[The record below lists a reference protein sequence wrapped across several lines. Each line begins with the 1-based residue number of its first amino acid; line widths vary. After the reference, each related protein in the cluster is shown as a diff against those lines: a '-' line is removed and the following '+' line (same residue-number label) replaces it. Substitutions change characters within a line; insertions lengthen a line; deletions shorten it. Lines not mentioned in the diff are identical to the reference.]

1 MKIISIINQK
11 GGVGK
16 TTTVIN
22 LASALTQQGKK
33 ILVIDLDPQ
42 GNATTGLGLSNS
54 EKSDE
59 TIYGILNGTKSIS
72 EVIKKTK
79 FDNLDLI
86 TSNVDL
92 SGLEV
97 ETAGDSDRAFILKV
111 KLAAY
116 LNDSGAIYDYILIDC
131 PPSLSLLTVMAL
143 VCSNSLLVPLQTEFF
158 ALEGLTQ
165 LMKTIDRIKINL
177 NPGLEIQGILL
188 TMYDRR
194 NKLSSQVEQEAR
206 NYFKEKVYQTVIPR
220 NVRLSEAP
228 SHGVPVLI
236 YDKNCPGSKSYYSFT
251 DEFINP
257 RKSNRECS
265 LVNKIK
271 KGLGRGLSS
280 LIGET
285 KVEQTTN
292 KLSISDLYPNKF
304 QPRKIFDEDSL
315 NDLEKSIK
323 ERGIIQPII
332 VRKSDE
338 NSKYEIIAGERRWLA
353 AQKAGLHEVPVVVT
367 EADDLKSLEFAIV
380 ENVQRNDLNPLEEAQ
395 GYQRLI
401 NDFSYDQEKVSKFI
415 GKSRSYITNCLR
427 ILTLPSDVLDLIETK
442 KISAGHAKILVGLE
456 NASFV
461 AKKIIEKKLS
471 VRQSENFVKIFKK
484 KKGFNVKFNDPN
496 IQNLERSISDKI
508 GLNVSIKNNKKNKGT
523 ITFVYHDIEQLNKI
537 IDIIKSNY

>member
-22 LASALTQQGKK
+22 LASALTQQNKK

-42 GNATTGLGLSNS
+42 GNATTGLGLSNL
-54 EKSDE
+54 ERSDE
-59 TIYGILNGTKSIS
+59 TIYGILNGTKTIS
-72 EVIKKTK
+72 EVIKRTQ

-97 ETAGDSDRAFILKV
+97 ETAGDSEREFILKV

-116 LNDSGAIYDYILIDC
+116 LNDSGGSYDYILLDC

-177 NPGLEIQGILL
+177 NPNLEIQGILL

-251 DEFINP
+251 NEFINQE
-257 RKSNRECS
+257 NQ
-265 LVNKIK
+265 
-271 KGLGRGLSS
+271 
-280 LIGET
+280 IG
-285 KVEQTTN
+285 
-292 KLSISDLYPNKF
+292 S
-304 QPRKIFDEDSL
+304 
-315 NDLEKSIK
+315 
-323 ERGIIQPII
+323 
-332 VRKSDE
+332 
-338 NSKYEIIAGERRWLA
+338 A
-353 AQKAGLHEVPVVVT
+353 A
-367 EADDLKSLEFAIV
+367 
-380 ENVQRNDLNPLEEAQ
+380 
-395 GYQRLI
+395 
-401 NDFSYDQEKVSKFI
+401 
-415 GKSRSYITNCLR
+415 
-427 ILTLPSDVLDLIETK
+427 
-442 KISAGHAKILVGLE
+442 
-456 NASFV
+456 
-461 AKKIIEKKLS
+461 
-471 VRQSENFVKIFKK
+471 
-484 KKGFNVKFNDPN
+484 
-496 IQNLERSISDKI
+496 
-508 GLNVSIKNNKKNKGT
+508 
-523 ITFVYHDIEQLNKI
+523 
-537 IDIIKSNY
+537 